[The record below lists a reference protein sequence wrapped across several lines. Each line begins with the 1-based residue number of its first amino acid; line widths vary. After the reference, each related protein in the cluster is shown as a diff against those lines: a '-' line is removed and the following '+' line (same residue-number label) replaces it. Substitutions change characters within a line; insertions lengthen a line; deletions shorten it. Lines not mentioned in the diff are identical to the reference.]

1 MRSGGPAEP
10 RGTGPKEEK
19 ASIAKARRPS
29 LTIPPRRE
37 AKSNH
42 STLCRLAQP
51 ISPFDGLPPHAQAKL
66 QRLTEIRAQ
75 SLKGR
80 RLSDEQIR
88 TDLNSG
94 DAPTII
100 RNLSPEAANLL
111 QDIATALKGRYTE
124 EQLAVIL
131 GGRLEIK

>member
-1 MRSGGPAEP
+1 MKTEVVRAGLVLSV
-10 RGTGPKEEK
+10 
-19 ASIAKARRPS
+19 
-29 LTIPPRRE
+29 
-37 AKSNH
+37 SNA
-42 STLCRLAQP
+42 LAQP
-51 ISPFDGLPPHAQAKL
+51 ISPFDGLPPDVQAKL